1 MASNLL
7 GRTLSEPQVQNSV
20 LARNMVG
27 SDHLRYRL
35 HLHYHPRLVSGG
47 TGAAKSLWRETA
59 HQQAACFHETKP
71 QRQAGHYQKYQYR

>member
-27 SDHLRYRL
+27 IDHLRYRL

-47 TGAAKSLWRETA
+47 TGATESLWRKAAYQQTA
-59 HQQAACFHETKP
+59 CIHETKP
-71 QRQAGHYQKYQYR
+71 QR

>member
-7 GRTLSEPQVQNSV
+7 GRTLSEPQVQNTV

-27 SDHLRYRL
+27 VYHLRYRL

-47 TGAAKSLWRETA
+47 MGAVKSLWRKAA
-59 HQQAACFHETKP
+59 HQQAACFLETKP
-71 QRQAGHYQKYQYR
+71 QRQAGHYQKHQYR

>member
-7 GRTLSEPQVQNSV
+7 GRTLSEPQLQNSV

-27 SDHLRYRL
+27 FDHLRYRL
-35 HLHYHPRLVSGG
+35 HLHNHPCLVSGR
-47 TGAAKSLWRETA
+47 TGAAKSLWRQAA